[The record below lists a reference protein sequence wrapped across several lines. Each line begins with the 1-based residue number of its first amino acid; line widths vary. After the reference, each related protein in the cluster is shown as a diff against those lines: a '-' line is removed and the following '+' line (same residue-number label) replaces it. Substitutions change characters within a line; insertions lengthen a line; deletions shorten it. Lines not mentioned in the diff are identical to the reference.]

1 MAVEGSMGLG
11 FCAGFFGGCIGL
23 ILVYALAKGPA
34 TKRGAG
40 IGFAAQIVVGL
51 LFRVMAAASN

>member
-1 MAVEGSMGLG
+1 MGLG

-23 ILVYALAKGPA
+23 ILVYAIAKGPE

-40 IGFAAQIVVGL
+40 IGFAAQIVVGGVVRAL
-51 LFRVMAAASN
+51 ANM